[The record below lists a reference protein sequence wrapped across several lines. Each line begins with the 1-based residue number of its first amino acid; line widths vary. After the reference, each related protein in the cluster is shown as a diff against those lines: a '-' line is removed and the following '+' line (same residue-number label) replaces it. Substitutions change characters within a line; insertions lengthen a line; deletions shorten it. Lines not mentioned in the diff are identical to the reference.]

1 MVYCKEDKL
10 FANIT
15 TTPTDSEEP
24 RCFIVGECN
33 HNPLI
38 NAILEGLQEN
48 TIPSKLNRD
57 VVPLYK
63 VRNPT
68 LLGLSFRLKL
78 GDGGGAKSVL
88 P

>member
-10 FANIT
+10 FVDIT
-15 TTPTDSEEP
+15 TTPNDLEP
-24 RCFIVGECN
+24 SCFIVGECN

-38 NAILEGLQEN
+38 DAVLEGLQEN
-48 TIPSKLNRD
+48 SIPSKLNRD